1 MTMHKM
7 LAKIFKTYGTLLFLK
22 RQDGTYDSMKAFL
35 QPRKSL
41 SQRNATK
48 RISPLGEILG
58 DTYLFICTADCGVQ
72 VGDTLKQRGAGA
84 YYEVRQVETVL
95 YKNEPLYLW
104 GLCVQKGGDDT
115 WDSQS

>member
-1 MTMHKM
+1 MQK
-7 LAKIFKTYGTLLFLK
+7 LVGKIFKTYGTMLVLM
-22 RQDGTYDSMKAFL
+22 RQDGTNFTLKAFL

-41 SQRNATK
+41 SQRNAIK

-58 DTYLFICTADCGVQ
+58 DTYLFLCTADCGAK
-72 VGDTLKQRGAGA
+72 VGDTLWQQKDLF
-84 YYEVRQVETVL
+84 YEVRQVETVW

-104 GLCVQKGGDDT
+104 GLCVQKGGTDK